1 MSIIKNYVGFRN
13 LTDPG
18 LQVKEEFEKD
28 KQKNRKNFCMFLLR
42 KISLINFT
50 DILEVL

>member
-1 MSIIKNYVGFRN
+1 MSIRKNSVEFRN

-18 LQVKEEFEKD
+18 LQVKQEFKKD
-28 KQKNRKNFCMFLLR
+28 KQKNRKKFCMFLLR
-42 KISLINFT
+42 KISLIAFT